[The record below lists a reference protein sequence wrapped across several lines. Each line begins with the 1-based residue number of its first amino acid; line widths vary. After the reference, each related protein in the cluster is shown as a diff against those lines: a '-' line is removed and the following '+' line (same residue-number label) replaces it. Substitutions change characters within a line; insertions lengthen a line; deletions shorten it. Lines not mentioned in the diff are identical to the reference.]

1 MAKIHQFKP
10 GARAKASK
18 SKSKS
23 KSEPKANP
31 DRYTL
36 RLFTSGTTPRSTR
49 AVRNLREIC
58 ETDLKGNY
66 DLEVIDIYQEPGR
79 ATESDIIAAP
89 TLIKE
94 EPPPVK
100 RMVGDLSDRPKVL
113 YYLAIAGGSK

>member
-10 GARAKASK
+10 GVRAKASK
-18 SKSKS
+18 LKSKS
-23 KSEPKANP
+23 KANP

-36 RLFTSGTTPRSTR
+36 RLFTCGTTPRSTR

-89 TLIKE
+89 TLVKE

>member
-1 MAKIHQFKP
+1 MGKIHQIRP
-10 GARAKASK
+10 RARAKASRSN
-18 SKSKS
+18 SK
-23 KSEPKANP
+23 AGAHDNP
-31 DRYTL
+31 NPERYTL
-36 RLFTSGTTPRSTR
+36 RLFTSGSTPRSTK
-49 AVRNLREIC
+49 ALRNLREIC
-58 ETDLKGNY
+58 DANLKGKY

-100 RMVGDLSDRPKVL
+100 RIVGDLSDRPKVL

>member
-1 MAKIHQFKP
+1 VAKIHQFKP

-23 KSEPKANP
+23 KSESKANP

>member
-1 MAKIHQFKP
+1 VAKIHQFKP